1 MENDEFSPQG
11 RDLRAT
17 LRTPSS
23 RRGGFRWL
31 TSVIAAITLV
41 LFGVATWYAYVL
53 GIRAGSG
60 DQPPLIRADKKP
72 EKVRPEQP
80 GGMNVPHQDK
90 TVYDRVAPE
99 NGEKQVEQM
108 LPPPEEPVAR
118 PKEPSAPPAAA
129 APSAPAE
136 TKTPETKAAEAKTP
150 EQKPSGK
157 KAAEP
162 KAASSSTPAAPPSA
176 AEKPAGGYR
185 VQLAALESEEAAA
198 QTIARLK
205 SSHADLLRDLP
216 LTIQRADLGAK
227 GIYYRVQSAPV
238 GDGAAAKAL
247 CESLRGRNVGCLI
260 VRP

>member
-1 MENDEFSPQG
+1 MTG
-11 RDLRAT
+11 A
-17 LRTPSS
+17 
-23 RRGGFRWL
+23 
-31 TSVIAAITLV
+31 IAAVSLV

-72 EKVRPEQP
+72 DKVRPDQP

-118 PKEPSAPPAAA
+118 PTEPSAPSAAAGPSTSAETKAPDSKPAETKPAEQKPNGKKAAAPKAA
-129 APSAPAE
+129 APSIA
-136 TKTPETKAAEAKTP
+136 
-150 EQKPSGK
+150 
-157 KAAEP
+157 
-162 KAASSSTPAAPPSA
+162 AAPPSA
-176 AEKPAGGYR
+176 AEKPAQTASGGYR

-205 SSHADLLRDLP
+205 SSNADLLGNVP
-216 LTIQRADLGAK
+216 LAIQRADLGAK

-238 GDGAAAKAL
+238 GDAAAAKAL
-247 CESLRGRNVGCLI
+247 CDSLRGRKVGCLI